1 MLTKFTLL
9 NMNKLLI
16 VDIIDM
22 GQGERFT
29 DPDSS
34 AIKQAEKSLVDSG
47 DKLFFFRKIGAIV
60 KDRFYLINS
69 KNICGPGMRTVKRP
83 TSFKDIGV
91 ALMQAEPG
99 RKLL

>member
-1 MLTKFTLL
+1 MLTEFALL
-9 NMNKLLI
+9 NMNKPLI

-29 DPDSS
+29 DSDSS

-47 DKLFFFRKIGAIV
+47 DKLFFFRKTGAIA

-69 KNICGPGMRTVKRP
+69 ENICGSGMRTVKRP

-91 ALMQAEPG
+91 ALVVVSPQ
-99 RKLL
+99 